1 MENGSYYYEKAR
13 KRWRIQYTDN
23 DGNRKSIYGK
33 TIEEV
38 QAKHDQIKVA
48 LRNGTYIEK
57 KKDTIQSVMEELLDD
72 QERNHELKE
81 GSMLRKRETAKII
94 SEMSIASRPIQN
106 VTAVE
111 IRKDLAKLVDPKGKY
126 NYSQSYVN
134 KVYSLLRSVYDKAVE
149 DDIINFSNNILRNGK
164 VKKPK
169 SSKDDKDVKPFNKN
183 ELESFLKQLEKED
196 NEYKDIFYVL
206 MLTGMR
212 VGECLALYVE
222 NIHIEEKLILIETSI
237 TKNKEDKT
245 IRGKDTKTKN
255 SIRSI
260 PLTERLIDIL
270 EPRIRGKGD
279 KELVFSHNNQII
291 SSSTINKAL
300 KRVCA
305 HANIRVEY
313 YPKNSNKPNAKREV
327 LSTISTHSLRH
338 LAASL
343 ALSSGAQAKRRP
355 ASVTD
360 IKNWQRQQIFMQMEL
375 MDLKRVLL
383 K

>member
-1 MENGSYYYEKAR
+1 M
-13 KRWRIQYTDN
+13 
-23 DGNRKSIYGK
+23 
-33 TIEEV
+33 
-38 QAKHDQIKVA
+38 A
-48 LRNGTYIEK
+48 LRNGTFIEK
-57 KKDTIQSVMEELLDD
+57 KKDTIQSVMEELLED

-183 ELESFLKQLEKED
+183 ELEAFLKQLEIED

-222 NIHIEEKLILIETSI
+222 NIHIGEKQILIETSI

-305 HANIRVEY
+305 HAKIRVDY
-313 YPKNSNKPNAKREV
+313 YPKNSNKPNVKREV

-343 ALSSGAQAKRRP
+343 ALSSGAQAKRCT

-360 IKNWQRQQIFMQMEL
+360 IKNWQPQQIFMRMEP

>member
-94 SEMSIASRPIQN
+94 SEMSLASRPIQN

-111 IRKDLAKLVDPKGKY
+111 IRKDLAKLVDPNGKY

-134 KVYSLLRSVYDKAVE
+134 KVYSLLRSIYDKAVE

-183 ELESFLKQLEKED
+183 ELEAFLKQLEIEN

-222 NIHIEEKLILIETSI
+222 NIHIEEKQILIETSI

-245 IRGKDTKTKN
+245 IRGKDAKTKN

-279 KELVFSHNNQII
+279 KELVFSHDNQII

-300 KRVCA
+300 KRICA

-327 LSTISTHSLRH
+327 LSSISTHSLRH

-343 ALSSGAQAKRRP
+343 ALSSGAQAKRRT
-355 ASVTD
+355 AFVTD
-360 IKNWQRQQIFMQMEL
+360 IKNWQPQQIFMRMEP